1 MAVLLPTKVVAIF
14 RPLGGIAHTLE
25 HLLDGSAVTHEG
37 SGHLQTLGRDIAHA
51 SLDVVGDPLHEV
63 GAVLVLHVEHLL
75 VDLLGRHTATEQRR
89 RGQVATVAR
98 VSSAHH
104 VLGVEHLLGQ
114 LGHGQS
120 TVLLRA
126 TRSQRSE
133 TAHEEVET
141 RERDQVDTNLAQV
154 SVELTRETQRA
165 GDTAHDGA
173 HQMVQVTE
181 GWGGQL
187 QGTEADVVQGL
198 VVDAVHLIGV
208 LHQLMNRQ
216 SRVVGLDDS
225 IRHLGGGH
233 DGEGAHDA
241 VGVLLADLG
250 DQQGA
255 HTRASTTT
263 KRVAELEALEAVTAL
278 GLLADNVQHGVDQLG
293 TLGVVTL
300 GPVVTGTSLAE
311 HEVVRAEDLTVRA
324 GTDGVHGTG
333 LQIHEHSAGHV
344 ATASGLVHVHI
355 DALQLEVGIAM
366 VGTGGVHAVL
376 VGDDLPELGTDLVT
390 TLTTL
395 DMHDLTH
402 VF

>member
-14 RPLGGIAHTLE
+14 RPLGGLAHTLE
-25 HLLDGSAVTHEG
+25 HLLDGGAVAHKG
-37 SGHLQTLGRDIAHA
+37 SGHLETLWRDIAHA

-63 GAVLVLHVEHLL
+63 RAVLVLHVEHLL
-75 VDLLGRHTATEQRR
+75 VDLLGGHTATEQRGS
-89 RGQVATVAR
+89 GQVATVAR
-98 VSSAHH
+98 VSGAHH
-104 VLGVEHLLGQ
+104 VLSVEHLLGQ

-126 TRSQRSE
+126 TRRQRGE
-133 TAHEEVET
+133 AAHEEVET
-141 RERDQVDTNLAQV
+141 RERDQVHTNLAQV

-173 HQMVQVTE
+173 HQMVEITE
-181 GWGGQL
+181 GGGSQL

-198 VVDAVHLIGV
+198 VVDAVHLVGV
-208 LHQLMNRQ
+208 LHQLMHRQ

-225 IRHLGGGH
+225 VRHLGGGH

-241 VGVLLADLG
+241 VGVLLTDLG

-263 KRVAELEALEAVTAL
+263 KRVAELEALEAITAL

-311 HEVVRAEDLTVRA
+311 HEVVGAEDLTVWA
-324 GTDGVHGTG
+324 STDGVHGTG
-333 LQIHEHSAGHV
+333 LQIHQHRTRHV
-344 ATASGLVHVHI
+344 AATGGLIHVHV
-355 DALQLEVGIAM
+355 DALQLQVGVTM
-366 VGTGGVHAVL
+366 VGTGRVHTML
-376 VGDDLPELGTDLVT
+376 VSNHFPELGTNLVAA
-390 TLTTL
+390 LASL
-395 DMHDLTH
+395 DVYNFSH
-402 VF
+402 V